1 MLKKELIEKLKD
13 IKDDADINEAVL
25 ALDDFKPKEPDLTK
39 ITSEQI
45 KTLSESNEAF
55 KGFLTSHD
63 DSVRSKAVDT
73 FKKGKM
79 QEEIKKAV
87 EEVTNKELT
96 PEQKEIAELKAWK
109 EEQEKVNA
117 RNAMRY
123 KISKVL
129 TDKKLPQEL
138 IDYVVK
144 ETEED
149 SNKAVDFFDGF
160 IGKMKEQLLKDNA
173 PKPPVDNP
181 TGGAGSS
188 MKDAIALQLKSQG
201 VE

>member
-1 MLKKELIEKLKD
+1 MLKKELLEKLKD

-25 ALDDFKPKEPDLTK
+25 SLEDFKPKEPDLTK

-87 EEVTNKELT
+87 EEATNKELT

-117 RNAMRY
+117 RNAI
-123 KISKVL
+123 KDKVSKTL
-129 TDKKLPQEL
+129 IDKKLPQDL

-144 ETEED
+144 DTEEE
-149 SNKAVDFFDGF
+149 SNKAVEFFDGF
-160 IGKMKEQLLKDNA
+160 IGKMKENILKENA
-173 PKPPVDNP
+173 PKPPKDDP
-181 TGGAGSS
+181 AGGSGDS
-188 MKDAIALQLKSQG
+188 MKDAIKAQLNLQG